1 MYIGR
6 SEVLLAKVRA
16 EVYSL
21 RDKEKEDKTKA
32 ASSGDKKEKETDSGQ
47 KASAMQTPTDSFPL
61 EFFLIFIPIF
71 RKYNEL
77 CWK

>member
-16 EVYSL
+16 GAYSL

-32 ASSGDKKEKETDSGQ
+32 ASSVEKRGGETDSGQ
-47 KASAMQTPTDSFPL
+47 KESALQTPTDSFPL
-61 EFFLIFIPIF
+61 EFFKYQFILIFSLVF
-71 RKYNEL
+71 L
-77 CWK
+77 